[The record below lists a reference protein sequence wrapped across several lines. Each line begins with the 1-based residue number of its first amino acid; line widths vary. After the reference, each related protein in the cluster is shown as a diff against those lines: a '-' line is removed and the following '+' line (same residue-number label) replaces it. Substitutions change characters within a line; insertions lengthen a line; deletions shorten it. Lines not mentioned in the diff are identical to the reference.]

1 MTISSR
7 RPAWRWA
14 FLATWLLAAAA
25 APAAAAK
32 TLKIATVSPAGSAW
46 MKVLADA
53 VAEVDA
59 ATAGRI
65 AIKVYPGGALG
76 DDATVLRRMR
86 AGQVHGGLLTA
97 AVFNTI
103 YKDIQVYNLPMA
115 FRSFGEVDA
124 ARETLDPLLLAGLA
138 EAGFECFGI
147 AEVGMAYAMSKE
159 PVRRVADGRRLKVWT
174 PQGDVAA
181 ERALNAFEIRPVA
194 LPIADV
200 LTGLQTGLIDT
211 VTAPPVAAVPLL
223 WHTQLKY
230 IVDLPLMYIHGLFV
244 VSQRALRGVE
254 PADLAALR
262 RILGAAVRQADRLN
276 RADHDKA
283 WAALG
288 QQGIETVTPTPAEV
302 ADWRSY
308 AAAASKEWVD
318 SGVIGTGI
326 YDALQ
331 TRLAAVRAELAAPEP
346 TGSPSES
353 ARSPLPASSSGAP
366 GPQGS

>member
-1 MTISSR
+1 MTTFDAAR
-7 RPAWRWA
+7 PFRPAWRWA
-14 FLATWLLAAAA
+14 LLAAWLLAALA
-25 APAAAAK
+25 APSAAAK

-46 MKVLADA
+46 MKVLAEA

-59 ATAGRI
+59 ATEGRI

-103 YKDIQVYNLPMA
+103 YKDIQIYNLPMA

-124 ARETLDPLLLAGLA
+124 VRETLDPLLLAGLA

-147 AEVGMAYAMSKE
+147 AEVGMAYAMSKQ

-181 ERALNAFEIRPVA
+181 ERALDAFDIKPVP

-244 VSQRALRGVE
+244 VSNRALRGVE
-254 PADLAALR
+254 PTDMAALR
-262 RILGAAVRQADRLN
+262 RIMGAAVRRADGIN
-276 RADHDKA
+276 RADHSKA

-288 QQGIETVTPTPAEV
+288 QQGIETIAPTPEEV
-302 ADWRSY
+302 ADWRTY
-308 AAAASKEWVD
+308 ADAASKEWVE

-326 YDALQ
+326 YEALQ
-331 TRLAAVRAELAAPEP
+331 ARLVAVREGRAAPES
-346 TGSPSES
+346 TGSQPAGSQP
-353 ARSPLPASSSGAP
+353 AGPPPAS
-366 GPQGS
+366 